1 MSAYPARHKNL
12 VAENC
17 KCMLTWLAAST
28 FIVVLYHFYLRL
40 NFLQKAS
47 MTFPL
52 CIFVISCVCCYFL
65 YFVLRKEKEGGR
77 LERRRKGERMKEKE
91 NRNKRM
97 EQQNL
102 MTYNVNGWV
111 TTLETITW
119 RRRNWEVKKK
129 RRYVKME
136 KEKNEEE
143 QSSVTYSLPAMFRR
157 EKRKEVK
164 DEKMKLQEVGQ
175 KIEE

>member
-143 QSSVTYSLPAMFRR
+143 QSSVTYSLPAMF
-157 EKRKEVK
+157 
-164 DEKMKLQEVGQ
+164 
-175 KIEE
+175 I